1 MTDSPTPAEPGPV
14 DPDVELASAHLD
26 GEAGA
31 AERDRVGDPA
41 VEAHRAAFAEVADAV
56 REVPPPPPGL
66 LDEHVAAAMDAFDGD
81 ARVVPLGRSRAAQPW
96 WQRIPLGAVA
106 AGLVIVAL
114 IGAIGLASTIEGDD
128 DDSATASLDAADDSG
143 GARAEATDDAGTDGD
158 ASAGATMEDSA
169 SADTEEG
176 GQLEASGGPIA
187 YGSADDLVDDV
198 RARLGDDPDEAEAP
212 VAESDLSTTAPPERG
227 GDDGDDEGVEER
239 CDAVVQLGI
248 DPADVVLAFPAV
260 LAGDE
265 VTVVVHDAAD
275 GRRLTVV
282 DTATCT
288 VTLDRLL

>member
-14 DPDVELASAHLD
+14 DPDAELASAHLD

-31 AERDRVGDPA
+31 DERARVGDPA

-56 REVPPPPPGL
+56 RDVPPPPPGL
-66 LDEHVAAAMDAFDGD
+66 LDDHVAAAMDEFDGDGD

-128 DDSATASLDAADDSG
+128 DDTATASLDAADDG
-143 GARAEATDDAGTDGD
+143 GERDEAPDDAGGD

-176 GQLEASGGPIA
+176 SRFEASDGPIA
-187 YGSADDLVDDV
+187 YASADDLVDDV
-198 RARLGDDPDEAEAP
+198 RARLADDPDAAEATTE
-212 VAESDLSTTAPPERG
+212 ESDLSTTAPPERD

-239 CDAVVQLGI
+239 CDAVAQLGI
-248 DPADVVLAFPAV
+248 DPAHVVLAFPAV
-260 LAGDE
+260 LTGDE
-265 VTVVVHDAAD
+265 VTVVVHDATD
-275 GRRLTVV
+275 GRRLTVA
-282 DTATCT
+282 DDATCT

>member
-14 DPDVELASAHLD
+14 DPAVELASAHLD

-31 AERDRVGDPA
+31 DERARVGDPA

-66 LDEHVAAAMDAFDGD
+66 LDDHVAAAMDAFDGD
-81 ARVVPLGRSRAAQPW
+81 ARVVPLGRSRTAQPW

-128 DDSATASLDAADDSG
+128 DDTATASLDAADDSG
-143 GARAEATDDAGTDGD
+143 ESAEATDGADGD

-169 SADTEEG
+169 ALDADEG
-176 GQLEASGGPIA
+176 SQPEASGGPIA

-198 RARLGDDPDEAEAP
+198 RARLADDPDEAEAP
-212 VAESDLSTTAPPERG
+212 TEERDLSTTTPAEPD
-227 GDDGDDEGVEER
+227 GDDGDDERVEDP
-239 CDAVVQLGI
+239 CDAVAQLGI

-260 LAGDE
+260 LTGDE
-265 VTVVVHDAAD
+265 VTVVVHDAD
-275 GRRLTVV
+275 GRRITVV
-282 DTATCT
+282 DDATCT
-288 VTLDRLL
+288 VTLDRPL

>member
-14 DPDVELASAHLD
+14 DPDAELASAHLD

-31 AERDRVGDPA
+31 DERARVGDPA

-56 REVPPPPPGL
+56 RDVPPPPPGL
-66 LDEHVAAAMDAFDGD
+66 LDDHVAAAMDEFGGD

-128 DDSATASLDAADDSG
+128 DDTATASLDAADDSG
-143 GARAEATDDAGTDGD
+143 ERAETTDGAAGD

-169 SADTEEG
+169 SADTEQGSE
-176 GQLEASGGPIA
+176 LEASGGPIA
-187 YGSADDLVDDV
+187 YASADDLVDDV
-198 RARLGDDPDEAEAP
+198 RARLADDPDAAEAP
-212 VAESDLSTTAPPERG
+212 TRESDLSTTAPPEPD

-239 CDAVVQLGI
+239 CDAVAQLGI

-260 LAGDE
+260 LAGE
-265 VTVVVHDAAD
+265 AVTVVVHDATD

-288 VTLDRLL
+288 VALDRLL